1 MMGHAAGGRVA
12 MYTALTRLEGGC
24 DGGSGAQVTSG
35 ISRATTIWVSLF
47 SQHREYK
54 KSDRRDYV
62 SMLNELEYQIS
73 DFELIF

>member
-35 ISRATTIWVSLF
+35 ISRATTIRVSLF
-47 SQHREYK
+47 SQRREYK
-54 KSDRRDYV
+54 KSDRRDY
-62 SMLNELEYQIS
+62 Q
-73 DFELIF
+73 